1 LIQMDPELKIV
12 TRWTVVTAKLCLG

>member
-1 LIQMDPELKIV
+1 MDPELKIV